1 MRGDEARNGRKR
13 TEECELGNGGM
24 RTGGAEGEPSSCEL
38 LTIVKH
44 MFDGSETYVPL

>member
-24 RTGGAEGEPSSCEL
+24 RTGERRENLAPANFSL
-38 LTIVKH
+38 
-44 MFDGSETYVPL
+44 